1 MSKKIKPDLT
11 RKEFLRAG
19 MISFGALLT
28 GFSEFAWPERAQT
41 RTSDA
46 FIGGK
51 QLGLIDFIH
60 EGPMQM
66 DSVLGSELD
75 GRLYTDLSTLTSPD
89 LFTPTKKYYVRTRAS
104 TLLPDSKPWQVEVD
118 GLVDTTSSLTIE
130 SLQSTAKPMGLHLM
144 ECAGNTRMAR
154 FGMLSVADWAG
165 VPVSEIVEKIRAK
178 REASHV
184 LIAGFD
190 QYVAQSTSSIPGA
203 SWIFS
208 RKELNAAGAFL
219 ATAMNGQPLT
229 RDHGS
234 PVRLVVPGW
243 YGCACIKWVNR
254 LTLVDENEVSTSQM
268 QEYASRT
275 LQNGVPGF
283 ARDYQP
289 AVIDQAAMP
298 IRVEKWLVHGK
309 LKYRVVGIAWGGTRP
324 VNILQIRFNP
334 EEDYLSVSSFHQNKN
349 DPWTLWTHTW
359 FPKAPGTYSIRLTV
373 KDPAVP
379 TRRLNSG
386 HYVRTVEIA
395 EV

>member
-1 MSKKIKPDLT
+1 MNARLT

-19 MISFGALLT
+19 MISFGALLA
-28 GFSEFAWPERAQT
+28 GCSEFAWPEQT
-41 RTSDA
+41 RTPDA
-46 FIGGK
+46 FVGGK
-51 QLGLIDFIH
+51 QTGLIDFIH

-66 DSVLGSELD
+66 DTVMGAELD
-75 GRLYTDLSTLTSPD
+75 GRLYTDLSTLTSPSVI
-89 LFTPTKKYYVRTRAS
+89 TPTKKYYVRTLAS
-104 TLLPDSKPWQVEVD
+104 TLLPAPEPWQVGVD
-118 GLVDTTSSLTIE
+118 GLVNNNKQLDFVVMPSA
-130 SLQSTAKPMGLHLM
+130 AKPMGLHLM

-165 VPVSEIVEKIRAK
+165 VPVSEIVDNIRAK
-178 REASHV
+178 REASHL

-190 QYVAQSTSSIPGA
+190 QYAAESTSSIPGA

-208 RKELNAAGAFL
+208 REELKAAGAFL

-234 PVRLVVPGW
+234 PVRLVIPGW

-254 LTLVDENEVSTSQM
+254 LTLVDKNEVSTSQM

-283 ARDYQP
+283 ARGYQP

-309 LKYRVVGIAWGGTRP
+309 LKYRVVGIAWGGSRP

-334 EEDYLSVSSFHQNKN
+334 EEDYLRVRSFHQNKN

-359 FPKAPGTYSIRLTV
+359 LPKTPGTYSIRLAV
-373 KDPAVP
+373 KDPVVP
-379 TRRLNSG
+379 ARRLNSG
-386 HYVRTVEIA
+386 HYVRTVDIT